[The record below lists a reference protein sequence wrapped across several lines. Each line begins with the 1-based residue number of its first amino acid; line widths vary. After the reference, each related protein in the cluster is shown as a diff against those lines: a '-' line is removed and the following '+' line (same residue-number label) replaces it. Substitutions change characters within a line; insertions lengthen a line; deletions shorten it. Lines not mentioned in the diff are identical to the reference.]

1 MIKRNKIFLGG
12 LMLSLGLA
20 LSGTTVLAG
29 QETPRLLDS
38 ADSDLQ
44 RALNHELNNLG
55 LAKAISRQQLAVSV
69 VDLSDPSRPRVAGVN
84 DQEMLYSA
92 SLPKIAILFAAFQ
105 RIEDRK
111 LKLSR
116 GLREDL
122 VAMIRYSSNSAAT
135 RVLDLVGRGYIN
147 KLLMSDGYRF
157 YDPRLGGG
165 LWVGKA
171 YGPEPAF
178 RRDPLNHIS
187 HGATALQVARFY
199 YLLEIGQLVSPAASA
214 EMKKI
219 LSNPGIT
226 HKFVKGLYAR
236 YPDAQIYRKSGTWRD
251 YHSDSAIVEHDGK
264 RYVIVALANNPQGS
278 KWLEKLVLGVDRI
291 IPTRSV
297 AALSR

>member
-1 MIKRNKIFLGG
+1 MNKRSNNFLSS
-12 LMLSLGLA
+12 LFLALGLA
-20 LSGTTVLAG
+20 LGSATALAG
-29 QETPRLLDS
+29 QEIPRLLDS

-44 RALNHELNNLG
+44 RALTQELNNLG
-55 LAKAISRQQLAVSV
+55 LAKAISRRQLAVSV
-69 VDLSDPSRPRVAGVN
+69 VDLSEPSRPRVAGVN

-105 RIEDRK
+105 RIEERK
-111 LKLSR
+111 LRLSR

-122 VAMIRYSSNSAAT
+122 VAMIRYSSNPAAT

-147 KLLMSDGYRF
+147 RLLMSQEYRF
-157 YDPRLGGG
+157 YDAQLGGG
-165 LWVGKA
+165 LWVGKP

-199 YLLEIGQLVSPAASA
+199 YLLEMGQLVSPTASR

-219 LSNPGIT
+219 LSKPGIT
-226 HKFVKGLYAR
+226 HKFVKGLYAH
-236 YPDAQIYRKSGTWRD
+236 YPEAQIYRKSGTWRD

-297 AALSR
+297 AALSQ